1 MTDTNALAFQ
11 VVFKVAFAADSA
23 TIISTLEKTN
33 KSNNVTIQRTCE
45 RRQQMPHSHP
55 VSITEFKVGK
65 G

>member
-11 VVFKVAFAADSA
+11 VVFKVAFAADNA
-23 TIISTLEKTN
+23 TIISTLEKT
-33 KSNNVTIQRTCE
+33 NNVTIQRTCE

-55 VSITEFKVGK
+55 VSITELKVGK